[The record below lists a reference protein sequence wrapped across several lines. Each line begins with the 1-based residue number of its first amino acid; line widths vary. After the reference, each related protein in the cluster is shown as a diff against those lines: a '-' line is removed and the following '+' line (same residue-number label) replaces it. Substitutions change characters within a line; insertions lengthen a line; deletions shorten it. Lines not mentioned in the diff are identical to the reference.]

1 MEWQDKGIIL
11 SQRPWSESYSI
22 VSIFTLTQGRHLGLI
37 RPGHKPTARA
47 QLQPGNFVQAIWK
60 ARLADHLGRW
70 QIEVDHTTWTP
81 LANIPKRLAALSSV
95 CSLLDQTLPERH
107 LYTDLY
113 RCVETFLQSL
123 ATDDDWQRR
132 YLLFELDLLSALG
145 FGLTL
150 DFCAVTQTRENLIYV
165 SPKSG
170 HAVCEDVGKP
180 YADRLL
186 KLPAFLVNDQLAY
199 SEQDV
204 HLSLNL
210 TGYFL
215 HRHAFDNKPL
225 PAVRQQLASFG

>member
-11 SQRPWSESYSI
+11 NQRPWSEHYSI
-22 VSIFTLTQGRHLGLI
+22 VSIFTAAQGRHLGLI
-37 RPGHKPTARA
+37 RLGKKPMARA
-47 QLQPGNFVQAIWK
+47 LLQPGNFVQAMWK

-70 QIEVDHTTWTP
+70 QIEAERVTWTA
-81 LANIPKRLAALSSV
+81 LANMPKRLAALSCV

-107 LYTDLY
+107 LYPDLY
-113 RCVETFLQSL
+113 RYAETFLQNL
-123 ATDDDWQRR
+123 ETDDDWQRK

-150 DFCAVTQTRENLIYV
+150 DFCAVTKARENLTYV

-170 HAVCEDVGKP
+170 HAVCEEVGKA

-186 KLPAFLVNDQLAY
+186 RLPAFLLNKQLAY

-204 HLSLNL
+204 CLSLKL

-215 HRHAFDNKPL
+215 HRHVFDAKPL
-225 PAVRQQLASFG
+225 PLIRQQVV